1 MENGLYIGL
10 SRQLGLR
17 QQLDMVANNLANSNT
32 GAYRA
37 DRMAFHDLL
46 VRTQATRAS
55 GELAFN
61 EAVNIARDPREGA
74 LQITRDPLDVALR
87 GDGWFSVLAPQG
99 VLYTRSGTLVV
110 DSENRLAL
118 PDGNLLLDRGEQTI
132 NLPQGWETISISP
145 EGVVYV
151 DNDRVTQLSVVEFD
165 DETSLEKLD
174 SLYYRANEEQGRIFA
189 EQTTILQG
197 ARELSNVEPV
207 RELVQLIEVQR
218 NYQQMA
224 TYLDLEDQRAQEA
237 IRTLTRL

>member
-118 PDGNLLLDRGEQTI
+118 PDGNLLLDRGEQII

-145 EGVVYV
+145 EGAVYV
-151 DNDRVTQLSVVEFD
+151 DNDRITQLSVVEFD
-165 DETSLEKLD
+165 DGNALEKLD
-174 SLYYRANEEQGRIFA
+174 SLYYRASDGQARVFA
-189 EQTTILQG
+189 EQTRILQG

-207 RELVQLIEVQR
+207 RELVQLIDVER
-218 NYQQMA
+218 SYQQMA
-224 TYLDLEDQRAQEA
+224 TYLDIEDRRVQEA